1 VEAAT
6 KDTKGTRGIL
16 CAAAVLLILLSN
28 AAGFVAA
35 QDLPPR
41 LSDSEF
47 WRLIEDFSE
56 ANGQFQWENF
66 VSNEFNLQAVIPELL
81 AKSGPASAYLGVGP
95 EQNFTYIAAL
105 HPKIAFIIDI
115 RRQNLL
121 EHLMYKS
128 IFELSRDRGDF
139 VSLLFARKRPEGLA
153 AASTAEQ
160 LFKAFQP
167 VTGDHSLFE
176 RNAAR
181 IVEHLMAD
189 HKFDLSVED
198 RSNIRYVYN
207 TFFQHGPDLD
217 YTVGGFFGFDSPP
230 TYADLMTAD
239 DGQGHTRSFLASE
252 DSFQTIKRMQT
263 ENLIVPVVGD
273 FGGPKAI
280 REVGRYLAA
289 HKARVAAFYLS
300 NVERYL
306 FTTPEAWR
314 RFYVNVAVLPY
325 DLQSTFIRSIFDASY
340 GSVNKLSTF
349 QEIMTAFSESRI
361 GAYADVI
368 ALSH

>member
-1 VEAAT
+1 M
-6 KDTKGTRGIL
+6 RS
-16 CAAAVLLILLSN
+16 AVLFFLLLIPARLL
-28 AAGFVAA
+28 AAE
-35 QDLPPR
+35 DLPAK

-66 VSNEFNLQAVIPELL
+66 VSNEFTLQSVIPELV

-128 IFELSRDRGDF
+128 VFELSRDRADF
-139 VSLLFARKRPEGLA
+139 LSLLFSRKRPEGLA
-153 AASTAEQ
+153 AGSTAQE

-167 VTGDHSLFE
+167 VPGDRSLFD

-181 IVEHLMAD
+181 IIEHLTAD

-239 DGQGHTRSFLASE
+239 DGQGNMRSFLADE
-252 DSFQTIKRMQT
+252 ESFQKVKRMQT
-263 ENLIVPVVGD
+263 DNLIVPVVGD

-289 HKARVAAFYLS
+289 HQARVAAFYLS

-314 RFYVNVAVLPY
+314 RFYVNVAILPY
-325 DLQSTFIRSIFDASY
+325 DGQSTFIRSIFDASY

>member
-1 VEAAT
+1 LNPARPLAAE
-6 KDTKGTRGIL
+6 
-16 CAAAVLLILLSN
+16 
-28 AAGFVAA
+28 
-35 QDLPPR
+35 DLPAKI
-41 LSDSEF
+41 SDSEF
-47 WRLIEDFSE
+47 WQLIEDLSE

-66 VSNEFNLQAVIPELL
+66 VSNEFTLQSVIPQLL
-81 AKSGPASAYLGVGP
+81 SNSQPASAYLGVGP

-121 EHLMYKS
+121 EHMMYKS
-128 IFELSRDRGDF
+128 IFELSRDRADF
-139 VSLLFARKRPEGLA
+139 LSFLFSRKRPDGLA
-153 AASTAEQ
+153 AGSTAQQ

-167 VTGDHSLFE
+167 IASDRSLFD

-181 IVEHLMAD
+181 IVEHLTAD

-207 TFFQHGPDLD
+207 TFFQHGPDID

-239 DGQGHTRSFLASE
+239 DGQGNMRSFLASE
-252 DSFQTIKRMQT
+252 DSFRAVKQM
-263 ENLIVPVVGD
+263 EANNLIVPVVGD

-289 HKARVAAFYLS
+289 RKARVTVFYLS

-314 RFYVNVAVLPY
+314 RFYVNIAILPY
-325 DLQSTFIRSIFDASY
+325 DAQSTFIRSIFDASY